1 LTTFGVLVKRKI
13 TLFFSCR
20 LTTPAFSVL
29 LTLRTMNEPTAA
41 SLPALPTFLPR
52 GIPVAPFAMQKILT
66 KAIRSHA
73 TNQNLHSTA
82 IKAPDKMGGKRGSSR
97 GGRGGR
103 GARAGGKAV
112 GGAKK

>member
-1 LTTFGVLVKRKI
+1 
-13 TLFFSCR
+13 
-20 LTTPAFSVL
+20 
-29 LTLRTMNEPTAA
+29 MNEPTAA